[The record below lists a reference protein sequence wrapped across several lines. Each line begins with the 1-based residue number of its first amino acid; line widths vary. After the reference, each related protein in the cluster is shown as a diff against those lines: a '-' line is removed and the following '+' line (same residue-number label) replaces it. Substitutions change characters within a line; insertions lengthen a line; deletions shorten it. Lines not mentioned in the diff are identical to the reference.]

1 MTNELR
7 ANILK
12 KNKLG
17 QEVSKTPNDLLL
29 CKKYRQLKNEVT
41 SAIRNTEII
50 YYSNELETHKNYIS
64 KSWKILKTIIG
75 KKRNNCK
82 QKLSFLIDDSTITDS
97 QVIANEFKNFFVSIG
112 RKLSERIVSTVSPLS
127 YVNQVNDS
135 ILIEEVSV
143 TEVRT
148 TILSL
153 NNSTPGWD
161 KFPTFVAKKSI
172 DNYIMPLTHVINKS
186 LKEGV
191 FHRNSKGSTNF

>member
-1 MTNELR
+1 M
-7 ANILK
+7 
-12 KNKLG
+12 
-17 QEVSKTPNDLLL
+17 
-29 CKKYRQLKNEVT
+29 
-41 SAIRNTEII
+41 
-50 YYSNELETHKNYIS
+50 
-64 KSWKILKTIIG
+64 KTIIG

-112 RKLSERIVSTVSPLS
+112 RKLSEDIISTVSPLS
-127 YVNQVNDS
+127 FVTQVNNS
-135 ILIEEVSV
+135 IFIEEVSV

-153 NNSTPGWD
+153 KNSSPGWD
-161 KFPTFVAKKSI
+161 EFPTFVAKASI

-191 FHRNSKGSTNF
+191 FPSELKLAKVVPIFKAGATNKITNYRPISVLSFFSKVFEKIIYYKLI

>member
-1 MTNELR
+1 M
-7 ANILK
+7 
-12 KNKLG
+12 
-17 QEVSKTPNDLLL
+17 
-29 CKKYRQLKNEVT
+29 T

-50 YYSNELETHKNYIS
+50 YYSNELETHKNDIS

-75 KKRNNCK
+75 KKINNCK

-97 QVIANEFKNFFVSIG
+97 QVIANEFNNFFSPFFSSFLYL
-112 RKLSERIVSTVSPLS
+112 RKLSEGIVSTVSPLS

-135 ILIEEVSV
+135 IFIEEVSV

-161 KFPTFVAKKSI
+161 EFPTFVAKKSI

-191 FHRNSKGSTNF
+191 FPSELKLAKVVPIF